1 MKTSIMGIRG
11 FLSILLIWRNIPA
24 LFMYSMSNRQKIK
37 EDLCREIEYMPFKRP
52 GFFALNYALLF
63 IKPYRSVFR
72 YRTVQQKPWL
82 VLFSWLTP
90 KPLPGI
96 EIDGQIEGGVLL
108 YHKMGCVL
116 SPYKAGKNL
125 TVSQGVT
132 VGKGNRSENGFNAPI
147 IGDNVRLCTNAV
159 VFGGI
164 NIGNNVIVGAGTV
177 LNKSVP
183 DDCTVVGN
191 PAHIVRKNGEKCFEQ
206 L

>member
-1 MKTSIMGIRG
+1 MIIRRIRG
-11 FLSILLIWRNIPA
+11 ILSIILVWRNLPA
-24 LFMYSMSNRQKIK
+24 FVMYAFSDRQTIK
-37 EDLCREIEYMPFKRP
+37 EDLGREIQYMPFNNP
-52 GFFALNYALLF
+52 GLLALNFALLF
-63 IKPYRSVFR
+63 IKPFRSVFR

-82 VLFSWLTP
+82 ALFSWLLP
-90 KPLPGI
+90 RPLPGI

-116 SPYKAGKNL
+116 SPHKAGKNL

-132 VGKGNRSENGFNAPI
+132 VGKGNRSENGFNAPV
-147 IGDNVRLCTNAV
+147 IGDNVQLCTNAV

-183 DDCTVVGN
+183 DNCTVVGN
-191 PAHIVRKNGEKCFEQ
+191 PAHIVRKNGEKCFEE